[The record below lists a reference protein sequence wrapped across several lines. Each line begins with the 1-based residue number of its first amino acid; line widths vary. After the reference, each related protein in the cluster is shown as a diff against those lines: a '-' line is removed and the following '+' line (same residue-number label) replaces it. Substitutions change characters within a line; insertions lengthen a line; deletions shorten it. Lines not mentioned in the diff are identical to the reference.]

1 MNRDVYAKRKVMKDI
16 DVNKSPEYKHWRK
29 VYELYYSDSLVPVTF
44 IYDVAWSEI
53 AYKRLTQAE
62 KVKEEVDEYKT

>member
-1 MNRDVYAKRKVMKDI
+1 MKRNVYAKRKVMKDVA
-16 DVNKSPEYKHWRK
+16 VNKSPEYRHWRK

-53 AYKRLTQAE
+53 ANRKLLEQCD
-62 KVKEEVDEYKT
+62 KESIK